1 MVAAKLIFNLQTIDQ
16 EIHCLNKTLDGIQFK
31 LNDKTKSLELEKGL
45 EAANSEMQE
54 ETLERK
60 RNEVELIGFVEKIGE
75 TDAKL
80 YGGSVTSPREL
91 TNFQEEKASLEKQ
104 KVVAEENLF
113 TVLIKVD
120 EIQEKIHSI
129 DGDIKQLAD
138 QFELELP
145 KLTSDLDLI
154 TSQINKLQN
163 DREKLL
169 PFIPAASV
177 STYESL
183 RNAKNGY
190 AVAKVKRGLC
200 EGCRIILPNSEY
212 IRAKSS
218 PSLTYC
224 SNCRRILFAE

>member
-16 EIHCLNKTLDGIQFK
+16 EIQCLNKTMDEIQYK
-31 LNDKTKSLELEKGL
+31 LNDKTRSLELEKGL
-45 EAANSEMQE
+45 ESANSEMQE

-60 RNEVELIGFVEKIGE
+60 RNEVELIGFVERIGE
-75 TDAKL
+75 TDTKL

-91 TNFQEEKASLEKQ
+91 TNFQEEKTFLEKQ
-104 KVVAEENLF
+104 KVIVEENLF
-113 TVLIKVD
+113 TVLMKLD
-120 EIQEKIHSI
+120 EIQGKIHSI
-129 DGDIKQLAD
+129 DEEIKQLAD
-138 QFELELP
+138 QFALELP

-154 TSQINKLQN
+154 TSQINKLQT

-169 PFIPAASV
+169 PFIPSASV

-183 RNAKNGY
+183 RNAKKGY

-200 EGCRIILPNSEY
+200 EGCRIVLPNSEF
-212 IRAKSS
+212 IRAKNST
-218 PSLTYC
+218 SLTYC